1 MRELSFMG
9 PSNDGKRLLL
19 VADDGTQFELVV
31 DSRLVSVVS
40 REHGTSAR
48 PAKSTGKASTMPSP
62 REIQDQIRHGATVE
76 EIANATGVSPD
87 DVAKFAYPVITERAY
102 IADQARAAL
111 VKVGAELITL
121 EAAVLQRVQPRAVD
135 PRLLRW
141 DAWRAEGTTWTVI
154 AAYPANQ
161 GERIATFSFN
171 SADKSVSANDDEG
184 RWMLEV
190 GEAVTRPSGQAAP
203 SAPRAVQQD
212 DAPVQ
217 RPRPHV
223 VPSAPSNT
231 TSLSNSQ
238 RESEPQQTVRAS
250 TEDVTSN
257 RSWDRAHPA
266 ARAHE
271 RREANGESHSTNGA
285 ATSSEESSASRVNPE
300 HPAAIP
306 STNQVHQQAP
316 AVPPVVPPTAPV
328 AKEEPPQ
335 WEELLFGSPQ
345 HDDSN

>member
-40 REHGTSAR
+40 REHGTSTR
-48 PAKSTGKASTMPSP
+48 SAKPSGKAPTMPSP

-76 EIANATGVSPD
+76 EIATATGVSPD

-102 IADQARAAL
+102 IADQARVAL

-121 EAAVLQRVQPRAVD
+121 EAAVLQRVKPRAVD

-154 AAYPANQ
+154 AAYPAKQ

-171 SADKSVSANDDEG
+171 SADKSVSASDDEA
-184 RWMLEV
+184 RWMLEL
-190 GEAVTRPSGQAAP
+190 GEATTVNSTPRGASSPTAP
-203 SAPRAVQQD
+203 DEDA
-212 DAPVQ
+212 APVQ

-223 VPSAPSNT
+223 VPSAPANISPQV
-231 TSLSNSQ
+231 SAAREPESQ
-238 RESEPQQTVRAS
+238 QSPRGGNDDA
-250 TEDVTSN
+250 TSN

-271 RREANGESHSTNGA
+271 RREANGEPQTASVPTSSRQDPQPSRVHPDHPA
-285 ATSSEESSASRVNPE
+285 ATSSTSSAQPQ
-300 HPAAIP
+300 A
-306 STNQVHQQAP
+306 AP
-316 AVPPVVPPTAPV
+316 ATPVV
-328 AKEEPPQ
+328 KEEPPQ

>member
-1 MRELSFMG
+1 VRELSFMG

-161 GERIATFSFN
+161 GSELPPSRSTVLTSPCQRLTMTGAGCWT
-171 SADKSVSANDDEG
+171 
-184 RWMLEV
+184 V
-190 GEAVTRPSGQAAP
+190 GKPS
-203 SAPRAVQQD
+203 
-212 DAPVQ
+212 
-217 RPRPHV
+217 
-223 VPSAPSNT
+223 
-231 TSLSNSQ
+231 
-238 RESEPQQTVRAS
+238 
-250 TEDVTSN
+250 
-257 RSWDRAHPA
+257 RAHPA
-266 ARAHE
+266 RRHLLLPAPFTKMTLPVNARVPTWCHQHRATPRHC
-271 RREANGESHSTNGA
+271 RIASGNQNPNRLFVPAPRTLRPTDPGTARIQRPGHMSA
-285 ATSSEESSASRVNPE
+285 ARPTVNPTQRTV
-300 HPAAIP
+300 PRQAAM
-306 STNQVHQQAP
+306 THLHHA
-316 AVPPVVPPTAPV
+316 
-328 AKEEPPQ
+328 
-335 WEELLFGSPQ
+335 
-345 HDDSN
+345 